1 MMHAAPAGPACW
13 DSLSLSLMRQ
23 KRSYSDPLP
32 GFSPL
37 ASALST
43 PAEDGVFKGT
53 TRSPTSAWSQSALLR
68 TTMPTTRS
76 IPSPTPGGKENTS
89 FPSPPKEDRD
99 AMPSPESAV
108 PSGRMAPSGGGT
120 TRRFPRR
127 RTPSGARGCRP
138 GGEIRG
144 GQGDGAR
151 PVGVLHAEH
160 VDRAVGLHA
169 VVAAEVDLGG
179 LVESD
184 LGRGSSG
191 TRGRSQRSSTVGT

>member
-1 MMHAAPAGPACW
+1 
-13 DSLSLSLMRQ
+13 
-23 KRSYSDPLP
+23 
-32 GFSPL
+32 
-37 ASALST
+37 
-43 PAEDGVFKGT
+43 
-53 TRSPTSAWSQSALLR
+53 
-68 TTMPTTRS
+68 
-76 IPSPTPGGKENTS
+76 
-89 FPSPPKEDRD
+89 
-99 AMPSPESAV
+99 
-108 PSGRMAPSGGGT
+108 MAPSGEA
-120 TRRFPRR
+120 PLVA
-127 RTPSGARGCRP
+127 SLEDARP
-138 GGEIRG
+138 VELEVAALGGEIRG